1 MSGDVKLKRALFG
14 AAAAVILLAAGPSLA
29 FQDRPPADAVA
40 GLTRQDGLLPT
51 YVDKAKGRI
60 LVALP
65 APDAEGVS
73 GRFLYVTALKTGL
86 GSAPVGLDRARIS
99 QSRILVFRRLGA
111 KVIAEYENPRFVAK
125 GASADEQAAAHD
137 AFAVSTVWA
146 GRVEGTTADGRILVD
161 LSSFLT
167 RDVEDIAGDLQR
179 SGERGYKLVPDLS
192 VADPAAVKVFPL
204 NLEFEARQT
213 FTSDTPGPEVRN
225 IAPDPKLITL
235 TVRHSLIKLPDPGY
249 QPREFDPR
257 TGGFDS
263 IVYDYAAP
271 LDKDLAVRLAHRF
284 RLEKTDPTKAV
295 SPVKKPIVYYVDRAA
310 PEPVRTALQQ
320 GAAWWAKAFEAA
332 GFKDAYRVEI
342 MPEGADPLDVRY
354 NVINWVDRATRGW
367 SYGQSITDPR
377 TGEIIKGSVLL
388 GALRVR
394 QDMLIF
400 EGLVGADQD
409 GKGGPNDPVQVSIT
423 RLRELAAHEVGHTL
437 GFAHNFGASTQGRT
451 SVMDYP
457 PPRVKLTGGKIDLS
471 DAYGKDIGD
480 WDKFIVDWLYADV
493 PPGEAGRKALAD
505 KARAGAEKLRF
516 VQDDDAR
523 PVDSGHP
530 AGAIW
535 DDGAD
540 PIAELDRMMAVR
552 KVALD
557 QFGEKA
563 LRPGEALEALRRK
576 FAPIYLLHRYQVE
589 AAAKSVGGV
598 DFGYGVKGDK
608 NAVAVVVPAE
618 RQRAAMAALF
628 AAMTPEA
635 LDTPERLA
643 GLLSSG
649 QAGRPD
655 RQTAIEIIPIDGGSI
670 YDSLAAADV
679 GATVVLDALTAPAR
693 LNRLVD
699 QHRRDASEPGV
710 GELTGRLLD
719 AAFRPATGRYAEIA
733 RRVQTRTVLELA
745 GAARMAATSPGAAS
759 EIDQALDDLAG
770 KLKAQPGADAEERA
784 HRLHLAAL
792 LEDKDEL
799 RRVLADPKMKVEVPP
814 GMPIGEDDD
823 GDF

>member
-1 MSGDVKLKRALFG
+1 MLMAWTP
-14 AAAAVILLAAGPSLA
+14 ALA
-29 FQDRPPADAVA
+29 FQAPQEKAAAKAPDPVA
-40 GLTRQDGLLPT
+40 GLIRQDGLLPT
-51 YVDKAKGRI
+51 YVDKDKGRI

-65 APDAEGVS
+65 PADATGAN
-73 GRFLYVTALKTGL
+73 GRFLYFTALKTGL

-99 QSRILVFRRLGA
+99 QSKILVFRRIGQ
-111 KVIAEYENPRFVAK
+111 KVIAEYENPRFVAA
-125 GASADEQAAAHD
+125 GASADEQAAARD
-137 AFAVSTVWA
+137 AFAISTVWA
-146 GRVEGTTADGRILVD
+146 GKVEGVTADGRVLVD

-179 SGERGYKLVPDLS
+179 SGERGFKIVPDLS

-213 FTSDTPGPEVRN
+213 FASDTPGPEVRN
-225 IAPDPKLITL
+225 IAPDAKLITL
-235 TVRHSLIKLPDPGY
+235 TVRHSLIKLPEPGY
-249 QPREFDPR
+249 VPRYFDPR
-257 TGGFDS
+257 SGGFDS

-271 LDKDLAVRLAHRF
+271 LDKDIAVRLAHRF
-284 RLEKTDPTKAV
+284 RLEKTDPSKAV
-295 SPVKKPIVYYVDRAA
+295 SPVKKPIVFYVDRAA
-310 PEPVRTALQQ
+310 PEPVRSALRE
-320 GAAWWAKAFEAA
+320 GASWWAKAFEAA

-342 MPEGADPLDVRY
+342 LPEGADPLDVRY
-354 NVINWVDRATRGW
+354 NMINWVDRATRGW
-367 SYGQSITDPR
+367 SYGASITDPR

-409 GKGGPNDPVQVSIT
+409 GKGGGNDPVQVSIT

-457 PPRVKLTGGKIDLS
+457 APRVKLTGGKIDLS

-480 WDKFIVDWLYADV
+480 WDRFIVDWMYGDV
-493 PPGEAGRKALAD
+493 PPGAAGEKALAA
-505 KARAGAEKLRF
+505 KAKAGAEKLRF
-516 VQDDDAR
+516 VQDNDSR
-523 PVDSGHP
+523 PVGSGHP

-540 PIAELDRMMAVR
+540 TIAELDRMMAVR
-552 KVALD
+552 KAAID
-557 QFGEKA
+557 QFGERA

-576 FAPIYLLHRYQVE
+576 FVPIYLLHRYQVE

-608 NAVAVVVPAE
+608 NAAATLVPAD
-618 RQRAAMAALF
+618 RQRAALTSLLAAI
-628 AAMTPEA
+628 TPEA
-635 LDTPERLA
+635 LDTPERLIP
-643 GLLSSG
+643 LLSSG
-649 QAGRPD
+649 QSGRTD
-655 RQTAIEIIPIDGGSI
+655 RQTAIEIIPTAGGPI
-670 YDSLAAADV
+670 YDSLATADV
-679 GATVVLDALTAPAR
+679 GAGIVVDALTASAR

-699 QHRRDASEPGV
+699 QHRRDPGQPGV
-710 GELTGRLLD
+710 GEVTAKMLD
-719 AAFRPATGRYAEIA
+719 AAFAPAAGRYAEIA
-733 RRVQTRTVLELA
+733 RHTQTRTVLQLA
-745 GAARMAATSPGAAS
+745 YAARQTATSSGAAA
-759 EIDQALDDLAG
+759 EIDQALADLAA
-770 KLKAQPGADAEERA
+770 KLKSSPGTDPAERA

-799 RRVLADPKMKVEVPP
+799 KRLLADTKWRPEAPP